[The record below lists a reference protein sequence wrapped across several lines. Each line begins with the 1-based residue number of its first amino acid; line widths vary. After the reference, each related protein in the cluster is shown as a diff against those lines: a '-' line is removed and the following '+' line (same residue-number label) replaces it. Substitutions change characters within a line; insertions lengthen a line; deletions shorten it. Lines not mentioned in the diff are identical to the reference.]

1 MAVYWTHDPDKCPH
15 DYDLF
20 MEPKEWR
27 RFSGLASPKGDQ
39 GFEIEISV
47 MKLVKGL
54 KALATENE

>member
-20 MEPKEWR
+20 MESKEWR
-27 RFSGLASPKGDQ
+27 WFSGLASPKGDQ

-47 MKLVKGL
+47 ELVKGL
-54 KALATENE
+54 KALATEDE